1 MTLTRP
7 QDHDLLLGPLYDAV
21 TAPDGFQ
28 AFIEQLQAVFQLKAV
43 GMFTRNVQTHE
54 IKGLWLRG
62 ISPEWQTSYALDYG
76 REDVLVR
83 HIMHSPIAHFYASN
97 LDVPNI
103 DSYVNTRFF
112 REWVLPQ
119 GVAYG
124 AGAVVLHEGDWQ
136 TQLLFQRGTCHPPFE
151 REEMRQLNLLVPHLQ
166 RAIQMRQRFT
176 DLQVEQTFL
185 VGRLD
190 LLPMPILL
198 FDEYGLVAHYNRS
211 AAALLALR
219 GGLQLNHGHLQTDD
233 DDSTRQLGLEVS
245 NAIRA
250 SRGEGGDFNSVVLV
264 QRSQRL
270 PLMLM
275 VTPLQLAQAPQSH
288 GGALLFAFDPETTP
302 KVTVDT
308 VRRMF
313 TLSEAE
319 AELAVALCCGK
330 SLEDTAKARGT
341 SINTVKSQLK
351 STFVKTGTKR
361 QSELVSLLLTSPAY
375 FLTERQPVSP

>member
-7 QDHDLLLGPLYDAV
+7 LDYDQLLGPLYDAV
-21 TAPDGFQ
+21 TAADGFQ
-28 AFIEQLQAVFQLKAV
+28 SFIDRLRIVFQLKAA
-43 GMFTRNVQTHE
+43 GLMTRSTQTQE
-54 IKGLWLRG
+54 IKGLWMGG
-62 ISPEWQTSYALDYG
+62 ISHDWQQSYVLDYG
-76 REDVLVR
+76 REDMLVQ
-83 HIMHSPIAHFYASN
+83 HIMSAPIAHFYASN
-97 LDVPNI
+97 LDVPHPEHFAQ
-103 DSYVNTRFF
+103 TRFF
-112 REWVLPQ
+112 REWVVPQ

-124 AGAVVLHEGDWQ
+124 AGAVVLQEGDWQ
-136 TQLLFQRGTCHPPFE
+136 TQLLLQRATAHPPFV
-151 REEMRQLNLLVPHLQ
+151 REELDQLNLLVPHLQ
-166 RAIQMRQRFT
+166 RAIQMRQRFAG
-176 DLQVEQTFL
+176 LQVEQNFL

-190 LLPMPILL
+190 VLPMPILL

-211 AAALLALR
+211 AAAMLAQR
-219 GGLQLNHGHLQTDD
+219 GGLQLHHGHLQTPDD
-233 DDSTRQLGLEVS
+233 DTTRQLNLEVA

-250 SRGEGGDFNSVVLV
+250 SRGDGGDLNSVVLIP
-264 QRSQRL
+264 RPERL

-275 VTPLQLAQAPQSH
+275 VAPLQLAHAPQSH

-302 KVTVDT
+302 RVTADT

-330 SLEDTAKARGT
+330 SLEDAARARGT
-341 SINTVKSQLK
+341 SINTIKSQLK

-375 FLTERQPVSP
+375 FLTSKQPAE